1 MSLKE
6 TCSAYSTPMMDF
18 YPDFKFTKKVG
29 LIELFAGYGSQSLA
43 LEYLGVDFTHIGI
56 SEWNWKSVLA
66 YKKLHFPNDVVDY
79 SSTLSDGDLAS
90 LLFSF
95 GISSDWNLP
104 MSESEIK
111 RLRNKRKIYNAIV
124 ATKDHPDISK
134 AKGSDFFIRD
144 RSDFQTIL
152 TYSFPCQDLSNAGL
166 MAGMDEGSET
176 RSSLLWQVRRII
188 SEMGEIGQL
197 PDFLLMENV
206 PGVAGEKNLKNL
218 DKWISFLESLGY
230 KNKLQ
235 IMEATEFGIPQTRK
249 RAFLVSVLGDYSY
262 SFPRKIEL
270 SNRLRNLL
278 EEDVSEKYYVS
289 EKMLSYFKITQ
300 SKGFKA
306 PDAIVN
312 PKCSRTISSDYGG
325 QRGGIDTH
333 VSESLPDDFNATK
346 KLCSLNGH
354 ESGNVYS
361 ADGCYPSL
369 CAHTH
374 GATNEAIV
382 VNARPNEARGNDS
395 LNMNMA
401 LIGIEEKKQEKESS
415 FFDSYNKKE
424 HENVACTLTMPNH
437 NSAYIIEREVSGV
450 YCDESKDFQRNP
462 IQGLARTIKANKVDS
477 CVIVP
482 LCLNP
487 TVGGKQPSIENR
499 VYSPDG
505 TSTAV
510 TASFPTKYNIGL
522 RIRKLTPRECFR
534 LMGVSDDRSQR
545 LISSFPDSV
554 LYHLAGDSIVTTCL
568 MAIFSQCFGID
579 WAAKAKEAKLVSHK

>member
-6 TCSAYSTPMMDF
+6 TCSAYSTPMMDV

-111 RLRNKRKIYNAIV
+111 RLRNKREIYNAIV

-134 AKGSDFFIRD
+134 AKGSDFAISNKGD
-144 RSDFQTIL
+144 IQTVM
-152 TYSFPCQDLSNAGL
+152 TYSFPCQDLSNAGM

-206 PGVAGEKNLKNL
+206 SGVAGEKNLKNL

-270 SNRLRNLL
+270 SNRLRDLL
-278 EEDVSEKYYVS
+278 EVDVDEKYYLS
-289 EKMLSYFKITQ
+289 EKAIEYVLSPGTRNFYHE
-300 SKGFKA
+300 
-306 PDAIVN
+306 PELN
-312 PKCSRTISSDYGG
+312 PEIAKTIHADTSY
-325 QRGGIDTH
+325 QRSGID
-333 VSESLPDDFNATK
+333 N
-346 KLCSLNGH
+346 
-354 ESGNVYS
+354 
-361 ADGCYPSL
+361 
-369 CAHTH
+369 
-374 GATNEAIV
+374 
-382 VNARPNEARGNDS
+382 
-395 LNMNMA
+395 
-401 LIGIEEKKQEKESS
+401 
-415 FFDSYNKKE
+415 
-424 HENVACTLTMPNH
+424 
-437 NSAYIIEREVSGV
+437 YICDEPKGV
-450 YCDESKDFQRNP
+450 YCGQSKDFQRGP
-462 IQGLARTIKANKVDS
+462 LSGLSRTIKAEAADA
-477 CVIVP
+477 CVIVPSATKKGYEEAGDGDGVYINHLKGKRGTVQRGLAQTIKTSPDTGVVQLGNLFPDSPNFKNKASGRVYSPDGSAPTLNTCEGGDRVP

-545 LISSFPDSV
+545 LISSFSDSV

-568 MAIFSQCFGID
+568 MAIFSQCLDID
-579 WAAKAKEAKLVSHK
+579 WVAKAKEAKLVSHK